1 MIFGIIGIFCLNS
14 SWDLAKLYYYKPYH
28 EEFNYF
34 SDLGYLKKEN
44 WKSRLFMRLGSIII
58 CIFFILDCIFN
69 TQSELIKNLILFMGL
84 SLAILGIFSFDRK
97 RRFFTLLHGIGFV
110 NTLIFMIILFLYFNP
125 LISIILIILTIINF
139 IIVVINRIYKLTP
152 EQFRKIECPYQKAF
166 IFIFMLSG
174 LYLFYLIY

>member
-14 SWDLAKLYYYKPYH
+14 LWDLAKLYYYKPYK
-28 EEFNYF
+28 EEINYF
-34 SDLGYLKKEN
+34 SDLGYMKREN
-44 WKSRLFMRLGSIII
+44 HLSRSFMLLGSISV
-58 CIFFILDCIFN
+58 CIFFFLDYIFN
-69 TQSELIKNLILFMGL
+69 NQSELIKSLILFMGW
-84 SLAILGIFSFDRK
+84 SLGMIGVFSYDKNRK
-97 RRFFTLLHGIGFV
+97 FFTLLHGIGFV
-110 NTLIFMIILFLYFNP
+110 NTLIFTIILFLYFNP

-174 LYLFYLIY
+174 LYLFYLFD